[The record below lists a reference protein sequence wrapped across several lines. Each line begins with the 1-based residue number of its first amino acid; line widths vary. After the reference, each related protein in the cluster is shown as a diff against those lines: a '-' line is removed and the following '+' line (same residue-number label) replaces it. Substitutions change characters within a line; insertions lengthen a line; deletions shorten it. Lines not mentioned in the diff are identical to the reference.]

1 MWLCMIFIVLQIF
14 TATLSSWLTLNQL
27 RPRLPSSFENV
38 GYQGGSFIRDPII
51 QQYNCSGKN
60 LRPLN
65 SYEAFKNALSD
76 GSVNAVFDELPYIDL
91 FLAKYGSDEY
101 MKFGPINQ
109 ESGIAFVSLLSSF
122 FLTSYLTY
130 IAREILFIFFNFV
143 TSSGRAIL
151 LNLLNLACPV

>member
-1 MWLCMIFIVLQIF
+1 MIFIVLQIF

-38 GYQGGSFIRDPII
+38 GYQGGSFIRVLII

-76 GSVNAVFDELPYIDL
+76 GSVNAVFDEPPISICFLPNM
-91 FLAKYGSDEY
+91 G
-101 MKFGPINQ
+101 
-109 ESGIAFVSLLSSF
+109 
-122 FLTSYLTY
+122 LTNT
-130 IAREILFIFFNFV
+130 
-143 TSSGRAIL
+143 
-151 LNLLNLACPV
+151 